1 MQITDSIADM
11 ITRIRN
17 AGSARHEFVDIPSP
31 TEITRSLI
39 KRWGWYRRFLTKK
52 F

>member
-17 AGSARHEFVDIPSP
+17 AGSARHEFVDIPASN
-31 TEITRSLI
+31 
-39 KRWGWYRRFLTKK
+39 TKK
-52 F
+52 PLLKYCLMKGSSKV